1 MLKLSVA
8 VYNKDGKCVSEIP
21 VDTAR
26 HYTQWHAHNLEFSLL
41 KCAIEWLQEFQNIKE
56 QDFKKLTPAEITSE
70 KAKFFDTVKH
80 MLNEVLEAGKIIR
93 EDIPTIENETPV

>member
-21 VDTAR
+21 VGTAR

-41 KCAIEWLQEFQNIKE
+41 KCAI
-56 QDFKKLTPAEITSE
+56 
-70 KAKFFDTVKH
+70 
-80 MLNEVLEAGKIIR
+80 
-93 EDIPTIENETPV
+93 